1 MQAKGECLGR
11 VMRVGLDK
19 GKTSVEGLA
28 MRLRWT
34 AAISMI
40 LPMVRPEHIYGQI
53 KFSYKEKVLQ
63 SDSLEAATC
72 DVGKLNLLFQ
82 HSSA

>member
-1 MQAKGECLGR
+1 M
-11 VMRVGLDK
+11 GLDRAK
-19 GKTSVEGLA
+19 SAGEKLAVRGL
-28 MRLRWT
+28 RQT

-40 LPMVRPEHIYGQI
+40 LHMVRPEHIYGRI

-63 SDSLEAATC
+63 SDNLEAATC

>member
-1 MQAKGECLGR
+1 
-11 VMRVGLDK
+11 
-19 GKTSVEGLA
+19 
-28 MRLRWT
+28 
-34 AAISMI
+34 
-40 LPMVRPEHIYGQI
+40 MVLHMVWLEHIYGWI

-63 SDSLEAATC
+63 SDILEAATC